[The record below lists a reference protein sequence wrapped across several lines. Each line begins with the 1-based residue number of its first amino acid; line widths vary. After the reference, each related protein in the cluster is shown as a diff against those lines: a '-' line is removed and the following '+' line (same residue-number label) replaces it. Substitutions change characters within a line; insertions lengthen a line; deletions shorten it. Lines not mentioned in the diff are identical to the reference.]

1 MQEYLTTHTEHGHE
15 SGHWNQPWGSVTQD
29 LEVSVHV
36 MSVLS
41 AFASLVDSESSIY
54 IPPLSLSISL
64 KILILNR
71 NIELK
76 NIYHYLDLRI

>member
-15 SGHWNQPWGSVTQD
+15 PGHRNQSWGSVTQD
-29 LEVSVHV
+29 LEVLVHV
-36 MSVLS
+36 MSVLP